1 LALPQIVVTVADH
14 KSDPMRKMYRKKLD
28 AKLHKRKCVPY
39 RVSYLPV
46 SEDSHFVFSVYQ

>member
-1 LALPQIVVTVADH
+1 MALPQIVVTVADH